1 VTESEPG
8 PAEEGPDEE
17 TPDEKRERVMKRLA
31 EMLRAGP
38 PDLSGSGGPVAAGG
52 FPMLPTEADE
62 FDQESAAALFA
73 VLGDFF
79 NQHKDKGE
87 EAGAGEPERE

>member
-8 PAEEGPDEE
+8 PPEESPE
-17 TPDEKRERVMKRLA
+17 EKRERVMKRLA

-38 PDLSGSGGPVAAGG
+38 PDLSGSAGPISAGG
-52 FPMLPTEADE
+52 LPLLPTSADE

-73 VLGDFF
+73 ALGQFF
-79 NQHKDKGE
+79 DQQKEPGE
-87 EAGAGEPERE
+87 EAGAEQPERE